1 VFKIDEVEQFL
12 HYPVVLCN
20 LNIWK
25 HC

>member
-1 VFKIDEVEQFL
+1 VFKIVEVEQFL